1 MSAVLETPFANQ
13 SDEFEAAVIS
23 SFEFLET
30 DYGFARRSLQPQK
43 CTQLVIYEGDKLYV
57 VLSYGPPEYEPEL
70 SFGRLGV
77 DDQEGAHSF
86 HAGDLVKLPAFKDW
100 AWNKET
106 AGVGGWVSELARLLR
121 TCGSA
126 CLLGDAFSFAQMK
139 KRREK
144 LIADWKR
151 DEVAK
156 GVRISIDLAW
166 KERDYSRVLKR
177 DGSIDSLSEIDK
189 KRIAYARS
197 HV

>member
-1 MSAVLETPFANQ
+1 VRAALETAFADQ
-13 SDEFEAAVIS
+13 SDKFEAAVIS

-30 DYGFARRSLQPQK
+30 EYGFVRRSSQPQK
-43 CTQLVIYEGDKLYV
+43 YTQLLIYESDKLYV
-57 VLSYGPPEYEPEL
+57 VLSYGSPEYEPEM

-77 DDQEGAHSF
+77 DDQEGAYSF
-86 HAGDLVKLPAFKDW
+86 HAGDLVQLPACNNW
-100 AWNKET
+100 AWNSDAE
-106 AGVGGWVSELARLLR
+106 GVAGWVSELARLLR
-121 TCGSA
+121 TSGSA
-126 CLLGDAFSFAQMK
+126 CLQGDAFSFAQMK

-166 KERDYSRVLKR
+166 KEKDYSRVLKLY
-177 DGSIDSLSEIDK
+177 GSIESLSEIDK
-189 KRIAYARS
+189 KRIAYARA